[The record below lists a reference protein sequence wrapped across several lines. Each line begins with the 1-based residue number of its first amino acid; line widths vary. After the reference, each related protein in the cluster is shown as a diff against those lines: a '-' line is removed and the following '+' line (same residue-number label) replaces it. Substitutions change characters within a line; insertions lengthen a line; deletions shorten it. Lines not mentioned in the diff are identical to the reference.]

1 MLIQSK
7 KNRTSFYL
15 PFLLGS
21 IGTVMCIGNSL
32 VGAKLIVVLCIAIN
46 YVMKLAVRKYQ
57 EMVQAFP
64 SDRADKSFRVAIH
77 VGRVWNSGYA
87 IDAERF
93 IVKVF

>member
-21 IGTVMCIGNSL
+21 IGTGMCIGNSL
-32 VGAKLIVVLCIAIN
+32 VGAKLIVVFYIAIN
-46 YVMKLAVRKYQ
+46 NVMKLAVRKYQ

-64 SDRADKSFRVAIH
+64 SDRADKSFRVSIH
-77 VGRVWNSGYA
+77 AGRVWNSGYS